1 MKKLLYPLIASALI
15 TITPFLITF
24 EKGQDIVRG
33 LFGFSEFALL
43 LLFACARDRTKG
55 ALRIVLLVAI
65 SALILAVAW
74 IDLQNLLALKN
85 WNTGVYG
92 VIPLLTCSLAVA
104 MMAKVPSFPFP
115 TISFIVFVSLIAHL
129 AALNWNASQPLAQF
143 PVVDYLSRT
152 APNPVERKVLPESFV
167 QKYKV
172 VDSVTVT
179 RHYVDT
185 LRSNV
190 VILVE
195 SWGVPMEESRFTEEL
210 RIFDGVV
217 QQLGVHSRMYSRTRT
232 AEREDLMLGFT
243 RDSVTHAKD
252 TTFLPQELAK
262 KGFKTSFFFG
272 GDSAEQWRYKYIY
285 RIFKNAY
292 FGGFNPNARPLAV
305 NAPKLDLSLA
315 KEALPDSVM
324 AEKIDSVLSDS
335 TALDSTKQFIAWTT
349 RDTKFPLQGLGGAYQ
364 GSADENDSAYTVRL
378 MGTLRLIA
386 DLARRHPDVRFVV
399 QGDHEPILSPVA
411 FQERFYKRWV
421 PFIVLN

>member
-1 MKKLLYPLIASALI
+1 VKKFLYPLIASALI

-43 LLFACARDRTKG
+43 LLFACARERSKG
-55 ALRIVLLVAI
+55 VLRGVLLVVI
-65 SALILAVAW
+65 TALMLVVAW

-85 WNTGVYG
+85 WSTGFYG
-92 VIPLLTCSLAVA
+92 VIPLLTCALAVA
-104 MMAKVPSFPFP
+104 MMAKVPSFTFP

-129 AALNWNASQPLAQF
+129 AALNWDASQPLAQY

-152 APNPVERKVLPESFV
+152 APKPVDRKVLPESFV

-172 VDSVTVT
+172 LDSVTVT
-179 RHYVDT
+179 RHYVDS

-190 VILVE
+190 IVLVE
-195 SWGVPMEESRFTEEL
+195 SWGIPRDDSRFTEEL
-210 RIFDGVV
+210 QIFDGVV

-232 AEREDLMLGFT
+232 AEREDWIFGFI
-243 RDSVTHAKD
+243 RDSVTQRKD
-252 TTFLPQELAK
+252 TTFLPQEFAK

-285 RIFKNAY
+285 HLFEKAY
-292 FGGFNPNARPLAV
+292 FGGFNPNARPFAV
-305 NAPKLDLSLA
+305 NGPRLDSSLA
-315 KEALPDSVM
+315 KAALSDSVM
-324 AEKIDSVLSDS
+324 AAKIDSVLSDS
-335 TALDSTKQFIAWTT
+335 SALDSAKQFIAWTT

-386 DLARRHPDVRFVV
+386 NLARRHPEVRFVV